1 MGKARW
7 RVGGGQV
14 SMCLAGL
21 GVCVR
26 EREPDRET
34 ETDGPTDRQIEHY
47 RDRSETLGQA
57 EALWD

>member
-1 MGKARW
+1 MESGR
-7 RVGGGQV
+7 RTSEYV
-14 SMCLAGL
+14 SGRAGC
-21 GVCVR
+21 VCER